1 MIEKVKIIIN
11 WLSPEDD
18 DLNQYRLGIYWLS
31 WVKAVV
37 VVSNITNLPGR
48 KIANITP
55 QIICFVN
62 DNFDLS
68 TNQIMLVEHYPISS
82 LDENLYLHVLC
93 VNNEAIKYEIS
104 EDELTQLIGSI

>member
-18 DLNQYRLGIYWLS
+18 DLNQYRLRIYWLS

-48 KIANITP
+48 KIANITS
-55 QIICFVN
+55 QIIHFVN